1 MKWFVMVFFMSYN
14 EDGTRNTFI
23 FNNPVYNSEIECKAT
38 LLNRQEIMKY
48 VHGLMMAY
56 NGRLPGRIQMVN
68 CIDEDQFNM
77 LKDFKDMRDGKH
89 DT

>member
-1 MKWFVMVFFMSYN
+1 MKWFVMVFFLS
-14 EDGTRNTFI
+14 
-23 FNNPVYNSEIECKAT
+23 NNPVYNSEIECKAT